1 MARKRRQQ
9 LPFHPNGD
17 GTFTIGLDTEVREF
31 LADLP
36 RQLRTLIEE
45 GDEASTRRLFP
56 PAYHRQ
62 DDSEREEE
70 YRRFMR
76 EDLIASKLGAMNV
89 LQEKAHAETLT
100 TEDMVAWM
108 GAINDIRLV
117 LGTQLDVYEGM
128 DTDDLP
134 DDDERLPA
142 LSAYGW
148 LSGLLELI
156 VMGLSGPDEDSDEV
170 A

>member
-1 MARKRRQQ
+1 MARKRKSK
-9 LPFHPNGD
+9 LPFQPNGD
-17 GTFTIGLDTEVREF
+17 GTFTIGLDADARDF

-36 RQLRTLIEE
+36 RQLRTVIEA

-76 EDLIASKLGAMNV
+76 EDLITSKMGAMAM
-89 LQEKAHAETLT
+89 LQEKAHAETLN
-100 TEDMVAWM
+100 EDDMIAWM

-117 LGTQLDVYEGM
+117 LGTQLDVYEGL

-134 DDDERLPA
+134 ADDERLPA
-142 LSAYGW
+142 LSVYGW
-148 LSGLLELI
+148 LSALLELI
-156 VMGLSGPDEDSDEV
+156 VMGLSPDESDSPD
-170 A
+170 

>member
-1 MARKRRQQ
+1 VARKRKNK
-9 LPFHPNGD
+9 LPFAPNAD
-17 GTFTIGLDTEVREF
+17 GTFTIGLDPDARDF

-36 RQLRTLIEE
+36 RQLRTVIDA

-62 DDSEREEE
+62 DDAEREDE

-76 EDLIASKLGAMNV
+76 EDLITSKMGAMTM

-100 TEDMVAWM
+100 ADDMVAWM

-134 DDDERLPA
+134 DGDERLPA
-142 LSAYGW
+142 LGVYGW
-148 LSGLLELI
+148 LSALLELI
-156 VMGLSGPDEDSDEV
+156 VMGLSPNHEGDDD
-170 A
+170 